1 MSKRPDRV
9 HPAVPDLE
17 EQLRQGR
24 ISRREFLRVVTLLGV
39 SAPAAYIMA
48 ACGGA
53 PVQPGTQAA
62 TAAPA
67 PAAEATAAP
76 AAAATA
82 APAPAAEATAAPA
95 AAAGGIKRGGVLK
108 VGIQVPAVDHPARFS
123 WVFDSNEFRQVYEYL
138 TETGSDNITRPY
150 LLEKWDV
157 NDTLDLWTLHLR
169 KGIKWSNGDEFTSE
183 DVLFNFKEW
192 LKPETKSSILGL
204 WEGFLKIEN
213 VKAVDDYT
221 VELKLD
227 GAKLD
232 VPETLF
238 HYPAQIMHRSFNGDL
253 TSLKNPG
260 TGPMKLDEFKVGERV
275 KVSKRDGY
283 WQNGTDGQP
292 LPYLDGIEYID
303 LGNDQTAYVSAL
315 LAGQI
320 DTIYDPTVDTYQAL
334 KDNAKV
340 KVDPITTSQVRV
352 LRMRVDQDPWKD
364 NKVRQALKLAQDREA
379 IFDKA
384 YFSQGAI
391 GGDFHVAPVQPE
403 YAPLDPPKYDPEGA
417 KKLLTEAG
425 VQMPLKVSISVGT
438 GWTDVV
444 AYIENLKETAKDA
457 GFDIQLDTM
466 PNSSY
471 WDKWTETTV
480 GVTPWTHRPLAVMLL
495 PLAYIADKDGKP
507 VPWNESRWVDEEF
520 STLLKKAQGT
530 LDVEA
535 RRAIMKDLERIQME
549 RGSIAIAWWQS
560 VWNIYSPV
568 IQDIKA
574 HPTHYQIWREIWLDP
589 DKKA

>member
-1 MSKRPDRV
+1 MAKRTDRI
-9 HPAVPDLE
+9 HPAVPE
-17 EQLRQGR
+17 MQEQLRQGR

-39 SAPAAYIMA
+39 SAGSAYALA

-53 PVQPGTQAA
+53 PQQPGSAA
-62 TAAPA
+62 PTAAP
-67 PAAEATAAP
+67 AP

-82 APAPAAEATAAPA
+82 APAAAAPTAAQM
-95 AAAGGIKRGGVLK
+95 AAGGIKRGGVLK

-138 TETGSDNITRPY
+138 TETGPDNITRPY
-150 LLEKWDV
+150 LLDSWKP
-157 NDTLDLWTLHLR
+157 NDDLTVWTLNLR
-169 KGIKWSNGDEFTSE
+169 KGIKWSNGDELTSE

-213 VKAVDDYT
+213 VKAVDKYT
-221 VELKLD
+221 VELSLD
-227 GAKLD
+227 APKLD

-253 TSLKNPG
+253 TTLKNPG

-275 KVSKRDGY
+275 KVSKREGY
-283 WQNGTDGQP
+283 WQNGADGQP

-315 LAGQI
+315 LDGQI
-320 DTIYDPTVDTYQAL
+320 DTIYDPTVDTYTAL

-352 LRMRVDQDPWKD
+352 LRVRVDQDPWKD
-364 NKVRQALKLAQDREA
+364 VKVRQALKLAQDRQA
-379 IFDKA
+379 ILDKA
-384 YFSQGAI
+384 YFGQGEL
-391 GGDFHVAPVQPE
+391 GGDFHASPVHPE
-403 YAPLDPPKYDPEGA
+403 YAPIDLPKYDPA
-417 KKLLTEAG
+417 KAKALLAEAG
-425 VQMPLKVSISVGT
+425 VATPVKMSISVGT

-444 AYIENLKETAKDA
+444 AYAENLKETAKDA
-457 GFDIQLDTM
+457 GFDISLDTM
-466 PNSSY
+466 PNNSY
-471 WDKWTETTV
+471 WDKWTETPV
-480 GVTPWTHRPLAVMLL
+480 GITPWTHRPLAVMVL
-495 PLAYIADKDGKP
+495 PLAYIADSKGEP

-535 RRAIMKDLERIQME
+535 RKAIMKDIERIQME

-589 DKKA
+589 DKKAA